1 LNWLTFELPGWP
13 ALKSA
18 RAALRGCAAA
28 RLGDEPAPARERGEQ
43 LTADDS
49 EPPFHLLL
57 DAHQIDVTA
66 KSLRLLISDEA
77 HERQIRSLARDV
89 LARLDGE
96 LDEHGIL
103 SVELGS
109 RQMKITHTALRLLY
123 RDLGREEAS
132 ERDVVREVL
141 DKLPDEHTM
150 RAITLD

>member
-1 LNWLTFELPGWP
+1 MGTL
-13 ALKSA
+13 ASR
-18 RAALRGCAAA
+18 RATDDE
-28 RLGDEPAPARERGEQ
+28 GDA

-57 DAHQIDVTA
+57 EAEEIAPTGKA
-66 KSLRLLISDEA
+66 LRMLIADEA
-77 HERQIRSLARDV
+77 HETQIRTLARDV
-89 LARLDGE
+89 LAQLDGR

-123 RDLGREEAS
+123 RDLGREQADELEILRS
-132 ERDVVREVL
+132 VL

-150 RAITLD
+150 RAISLD